1 MESSSSTKHKIFF
14 SFPFFNFQVP
24 GRMGM
29 LVTIFLIVTGIYD
42 SVEAPSSGEFS
53 YIELWYIGIQI
64 PIVFALLEYGIM
76 LAALKYRGTEIEPK
90 HLPEGTTVGGL
101 CKVIDLISFFLSFI
115 FIAIFN
121 CTYIYVCI
129 NA

>member
-1 MESSSSTKHKIFF
+1 
-14 SFPFFNFQVP
+14 
-24 GRMGM
+24 MGM